1 LDGLYEEIATLG
13 KQLEDLEN
21 RLDIVLNPAIHN
33 SKEGIPPGNEKNKE
47 QTSVLTYKLDI
58 AKGEVGWMRD
68 KVAFIDKY
76 LEL

>member
-1 LDGLYEEIATLG
+1 
-13 KQLEDLEN
+13 
-21 RLDIVLNPAIHN
+21 VLNPAIHN